1 MAYFYSVKEDVQHEI
16 KIKRSR
22 FICHLHY
29 CETLIA
35 AKKFIHKISK
45 ECQTANHNCW
55 AYIVGDNGENVH
67 SSDAGEPAGSAGKPM
82 LNMLKKHETT
92 NIVAVV
98 TRYFGG
104 VKLGI
109 RGLIDAYGMAVDET
123 ITQYP
128 LIKLVNYRYYNT
140 KLKYDFIEKFKYDIS
155 ELSAK
160 IYQIDYA
167 AEIDVI
173 IMIEDIMANELEIY
187 LQEISGKKKITYK
200 CITL

>member
-1 MAYFYSVKEDVQHEI
+1 MAYFYSVNKDVQHEI

-140 KLKYDFIEKFKYDIS
+140 IIKYDFIEKFKYDIS